1 MEVWIDEKDAQF
13 TQILEKKR
21 AMETDLSDLKVE
33 VYRWVNASI
42 DVKFKFK
49 HRWTEGDR
57 KRMIRDHKLGIPIP
71 DLAKRYGRSPG
82 AVRAML
88 LACGAWKRD

>member
-33 VYRWVNASI
+33 VYRWVNA
-42 DVKFKFK
+42 
-49 HRWTEGDR
+49 
-57 KRMIRDHKLGIPIP
+57 
-71 DLAKRYGRSPG
+71 
-82 AVRAML
+82 
-88 LACGAWKRD
+88 